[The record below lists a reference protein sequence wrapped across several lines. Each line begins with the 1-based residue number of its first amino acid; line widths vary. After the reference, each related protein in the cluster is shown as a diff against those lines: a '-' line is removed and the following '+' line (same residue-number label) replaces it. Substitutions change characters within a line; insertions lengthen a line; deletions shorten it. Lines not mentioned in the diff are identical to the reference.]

1 MEKAEKTSTAIII
14 FYLNIM
20 KRVILDANKFE
31 YNNTEKSKQF
41 NFILKSKTE
50 VLDLVKRLKNE
61 FINSKSK
68 Y

>member
-31 YNNTEKSKQF
+31 YNNTEKNKQF

-61 FINSKSK
+61 FMNSKSK

>member
-1 MEKAEKTSTAIII
+1 
-14 FYLNIM
+14 M

-31 YNNTEKSKQF
+31 YNNTEKNKQF

-61 FINSKSK
+61 FMNSKSK

>member
-20 KRVILDANKFE
+20 KRVILDANKCE
-31 YNNTEKSKQF
+31 YNNTEKNKQF

-61 FINSKSK
+61 FMNSKSK